1 MRKPRGSNPNGE
13 GSIYRR
19 QDGRWVGAAYAPTN
33 RGGRKRIAFY
43 GRTRT
48 EVREKLTALLRDVDR
63 GLTVA
68 AENWTVEQYLNHW
81 LSSVVKPNR
90 APRTYQGYE
99 LVVRRHL
106 VPVLGRKR
114 LKALGVADVRR
125 LVQALTDSGL
135 GVRTTQQVHAV
146 LRNALEQAVRDEAV
160 ARNVAKLVKV
170 KTPTYEVGRGLTVVQ
185 AKSLLHAVAGERLQ
199 ALYVLAVYLGLRR
212 AEVLGLRRDDIDLD
226 AARLQ
231 VTQTLQRVEGK
242 PPAAT
247 TQDTSLQADGSPPSA
262 VCRGAPSAPSTA
274 GPRAPGAGP
283 GLDRLRT
290 GLYDHH
296 RHAYRAGQPSPVL
309 GQGPCSHW
317 RSACPIPRPPSHV
330 REPAPGRRNAATCG
344 ARDRRPQRDRR
355 DHDDLRPCI
364 TGREADGHASAGGAV
379 GLRRVAV
386 SVAAKVPQTE

>member
-68 AENWTVEQYLNHW
+68 AENWTVEQYLDHW

-106 VPVLGRKR
+106 VPMLGRKR

-125 LVQALTDSGL
+125 LMQALTDSGL
-135 GVRTTQQVHAV
+135 GVRTVQQVHAV

-170 KTPTYEVGRGLTVVQ
+170 KTPTYEVGRGLTVGQ
-185 AKSLLHAVAGERLQ
+185 AKSLLDAVAGERLQ

-212 AEVLGLRRDDIDLD
+212 AEVLGLRWDDIDLD
-226 AARLQ
+226 AERLQ
-231 VTQTLQRVEGK
+231 VTQTLQRVEGSLQLLPPK
-242 PPAAT
+242 TRHSRRTVPLPPPCVEALRQHRARQDRERLALGPAWTDSGLVFTTTIGTPIEPDNLRRSWDKVREATGDPPARFHDLRHT
-247 TQDTSLQADGSPPSA
+247 CVSLLLDAGTPPH
-262 VCRGAPSAPSTA
+262 V
-274 GPRAPGAGP
+274 
-283 GLDRLRT
+283 
-290 GLYDHH
+290 
-296 RHAYRAGQPSPVL
+296 
-309 GQGPCSHW
+309 
-317 RSACPIPRPPSHV
+317 V
-330 REPAPGRRNAATCG
+330 REIVGHSAIDVTMTIYA
-344 ARDRRPQRDRR
+344 
-355 DHDDLRPCI
+355 
-364 TGREADGHASAGGAV
+364 HASLDEKRTAM
-379 GLRRVAV
+379 RRLGERLA
-386 SVAAKVPQTE
+386 

>member
-43 GRTRT
+43 GKTRT
-48 EVREKLTALLRDVDR
+48 EVREKLTALLRDVGR

-68 AENWTVEQYLNHW
+68 AENWTVEQYLDHW

-106 VPVLGRKR
+106 VPALGRKR

-125 LVQALTDSGL
+125 QVQTMTDSGL

-146 LRNALEQAVRDEAV
+146 LHNALEQAVRDEAV

-170 KTPTYEVGRGLTVVQ
+170 KTPTYEVGRGLTVAQ

-199 ALYVLAVYLGLRR
+199 ALYVLAIYLGLRR
-212 AEVLGLRRDDIDLD
+212 AEVLGLRWDDIDLD
-226 AARLQ
+226 AERLQ
-231 VTQTLQRVEGK
+231 VTQTLQRVEGRLQLLPPK
-242 PPAAT
+242 TRHSRRTVPLPPPCVDALRQHRARQDRERLALGPAWTDSGLVFTTTIGTPIEPDNLRRSWDRVRAATGAPPARFHDLRHT
-247 TQDTSLQADGSPPSA
+247 CVSLLLDAGTPPH
-262 VCRGAPSAPSTA
+262 V
-274 GPRAPGAGP
+274 
-283 GLDRLRT
+283 
-290 GLYDHH
+290 
-296 RHAYRAGQPSPVL
+296 
-309 GQGPCSHW
+309 
-317 RSACPIPRPPSHV
+317 V
-330 REPAPGRRNAATCG
+330 REIVGHSAIDVTMTIYA
-344 ARDRRPQRDRR
+344 
-355 DHDDLRPCI
+355 
-364 TGREADGHASAGGAV
+364 HASLDEKRTAM
-379 GLRRVAV
+379 RRLGERLA
-386 SVAAKVPQTE
+386 